1 MKKNVIVL
9 MIDGGRL
16 DRVQQSKFFNKL
28 NDKAIFFS
36 QPITYGP
43 HTIAAMHAFFSGSYG
58 TRTGTDSYWSTYNFK
73 KNQFKTLTEYLKDAG
88 YSTHADI
95 VSEIVIPKQGF
106 DEFKI
111 HDEQKD
117 DLTERHCEILNHLNK
132 DSNDKKFFV
141 FFQYSNIHT
150 GIMNQVLKIYNNFS
164 KEFFDNPS
172 LNKKRY
178 DDLFHDAELYLDKM
192 LQKIYELSLEKNSII
207 LIMSDHGMSIG
218 EKFGERAYGAFC
230 YDYTLRTFAYF
241 LTSDLP
247 TRSINQQVRTIDF
260 MPTLLDFLGLDID
273 SNFEKPDGESLLP
286 LIKGEN
292 LIEKIAYAET
302 GNPLQEKSPPK
313 EPNTRCV
320 RLSEWKLISNEYNN
334 TRELYHLVNDPD
346 EKDNLSGT
354 GLEIEDIL
362 FEKLE
367 VIKNGG
373 LLKE

>member
-292 LIEKIAYAET
+292 LVEKIAYAET